1 MHFFGNMFTILIESY
16 SIKKKLKEIF
26 NEQMKTNMLVY
37 ND

>member
-1 MHFFGNMFTILIESY
+1 LSESY